1 MARIPMGEFGQLTPS
16 ARPTPTASAAQL
28 DGGLSDAVQRVGNTA
43 AAIGQ
48 NTIDQQAAE
57 QLRLQRQ
64 AEAEARQ
71 EAEKQ
76 ANRADQV
83 AQLNAHAD
91 IQVGLADLNDEITA
105 GLSTGALNKD
115 DARKQWTERSTKLL
129 GDSIGKLP
137 TDLAPLVQAQMK
149 PLAGNLTNRLED
161 TIRKRDQQDADAGL
175 ITYKEQLQRLA
186 NTDMEGAIKQWDQTV
201 RALGP
206 GAGWTPE
213 KVEKEAQG
221 FKEQVTFTKAY
232 EMVSGARNDRKS
244 LDTAEK
250 TIQGMNDMDPQKR
263 ATLLDRVGAYKYSL
277 DQKAELAAQRAQRQ
291 NEATMKRAEVTF
303 QTFQAVSD
311 KGLALDPAYVDTVV
325 KATAGTP
332 YQAGVI
338 AMAKAAAENGGLAA
352 QPIPA
357 QRAELDRITAQIAK
371 EGNSPTLSKRKDQIE
386 KVLRGS
392 QTDIK
397 EDPMRAY
404 LDRSTDAAN
413 FTPLDTSNL
422 QNLTKSLSDRSAI
435 AARAS
440 EWSGGPV
447 APLTG
452 EEIEPVRKM
461 LDALPAGQRSAAI
474 ATLATTLGPQAAAGM
489 ARQLDK
495 KDRAL
500 GLAFGMAGSQTT
512 QGRYVSE
519 LVLKG
524 AQAEKDGTSTKN
536 KDAADVKPG
545 QWKRFMTAELEN
557 VYPTQTMTEGVR
569 DAALY
574 IAHGIAAENGGKLG
588 EDDMKRAV
596 RLAAGGDLVNHNGR
610 TIPLP
615 AGVDTDMLEKR
626 LRSITPEEITQ
637 QSAQGTVKVA
647 GVDMAAA
654 DFVKS
659 LPGAELSYAG
669 PRRFNV
675 IVGGRPVTAADGKR
689 RITIE
694 VK

>member
-1 MARIPMGEFGQLTPS
+1 MARIPMGEFGQAVAP
-16 ARPTPTASAAQL
+16 ARSTPTATAAQL
-28 DGGLSDAVQRVGNTA
+28 DGGLSDAVQRVGNTVQ
-43 AAIGQ
+43 AIGQ
-48 NTIDQQAAE
+48 QGIDQQASE
-57 QLRLQRQ
+57 ELRLKRQ
-64 AEAEARQ
+64 AETEARQ
-71 EAEKQ
+71 EADKQ
-76 ANRADQV
+76 ARRAEQV

-105 GLSTGALNKD
+105 GLSSGSITKD
-115 DARKQWTERSTKLL
+115 DARKQWTERSEKLM
-129 GDSIGKLP
+129 GESIGNLP
-137 TDLAPLVQAQMK
+137 TDLGPLVQAQMK
-149 PLAGNLTNRLED
+149 PLAGSLNNRLED
-161 TIRKRDQQDADAGL
+161 SIRKRDQQSADAGL

-186 NTDMEGAIKQWDQTV
+186 GTDMDSAIKQWDQTV
-201 RALGP
+201 RTAGP
-206 GAGWTPE
+206 AAGWTPE
-213 KVEKEAQG
+213 KVEKEVQG

-232 EMVSGARNDRKS
+232 EMVSNTRNDRKG
-244 LDTAEK
+244 LDSAEK

-263 ATLLDRVGAYKYSL
+263 ATLLDRVGAYKYGL

-291 NEATMKRAEVTF
+291 SEASMKRAEVSF
-303 QTFQAVSD
+303 QTFQSVSD

-338 AMAKAAAENGGLAA
+338 ALAKAGAENGGLAA
-352 QPIPA
+352 QPVNA
-357 QRAELDRITAQIAK
+357 QRIELDRITAQIAK
-371 EGNSPTLSKRKDQIE
+371 DGNSPALSKRKDQIE

-404 LDRSTDAAN
+404 LDRSTDAAH
-413 FTPLDTSNL
+413 FTPLDTNSL
-422 QNLTKSLSDRSAI
+422 QGLTKSLGDRKEI

-440 EWSGGPV
+440 EWTGGPV

-452 EEIEPVRKM
+452 EEIEPVRKL
-461 LDALPAGQRSAAI
+461 LDTLPANQRSTAI
-474 ATLATTLGPQAAAGM
+474 ATLATSLGPQASAGL

-500 GLAFGMAGSQTT
+500 GLAFGMAGAQTT

-536 KDAADVKPG
+536 KEGADIKPA
-545 QWKRFMTAELEN
+545 QWKRFMTTELEN
-557 VYPTQTMTEGVR
+557 VYPSQTMTEGVR
-569 DAALY
+569 DAAVY

-596 RLAAGGDLVNHNGR
+596 RLAAGGELISHNGR

-615 AGVDTDMLEKR
+615 AGVDNDMLEKR
-626 LRSITPEEITQ
+626 LRSVTPEEITQ

-647 GVDMAAA
+647 GVDMPAAE
-654 DFVKS
+654 FVKS